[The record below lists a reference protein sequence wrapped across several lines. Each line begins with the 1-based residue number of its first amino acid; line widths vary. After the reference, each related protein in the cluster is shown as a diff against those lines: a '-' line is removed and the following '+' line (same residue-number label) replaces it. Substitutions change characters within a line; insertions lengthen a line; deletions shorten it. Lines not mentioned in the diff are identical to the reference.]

1 MSRYS
6 RQNRHNRR
14 YLLPKC
20 CQICNQRATGLIVW
34 DQPQFSLAQPV
45 PIPDL
50 NWEDIY
56 FRVASELSKPI
67 RKLALL

>member
-1 MSRYS
+1 MSWYS

-34 DQPQFSLAQPV
+34 DQPSISSALHSV
-45 PIPDL
+45 PTFGNSTRRETFATKVL
-50 NWEDIY
+50 
-56 FRVASELSKPI
+56 RG
-67 RKLALL
+67 